1 MRKTGSNETGGDFS
15 GTDGVMAS
23 IIIHPME
30 LVFEQI
36 RAGGD
41 RNFGYLLGDRDARQ
55 AVLID
60 PSYSPEVFVGR
71 ADAQQLTVTHII
83 NTHGHDDH
91 VNGNATAASLTSAAL
106 AAHPACPACPG
117 LAISDGDELTLGSLR
132 LQFMH
137 VPGHAADHIVVF
149 EVVHRI
155 LMTGDLMF
163 VGKVGG
169 TRSDEDARTEWLSL
183 QRVLATF
190 PDDTTV
196 WPGHDYGARPSSTI
210 ALEKATNP
218 FLRCDDIEAFLQLKR
233 EWPDYKRRLGLR

>member
-1 MRKTGSNETGGDFS
+1 MRKTGSNETGRDFS
-15 GTDGVMAS
+15 GPDAVMTS
-23 IIIHPME
+23 IIIHPVE

-41 RNFGYLLGDRDARQ
+41 RNFGYLLGDRDAHQ

-71 ADAQQLTVTHII
+71 AEEQKLAVTHII
-83 NTHGHDDH
+83 NTHGHEDH
-91 VNGNATAASLTSAAL
+91 INGNATAASLTGAAL
-106 AAHPACPACPG
+106 AAHPACPSGPVVE
-117 LAISDGDELTLGSLR
+117 LSDGGELALGSLR
-132 LQFMH
+132 LQFMY

-155 LMTGDLMF
+155 LITGDLIF

-169 TRSDEDARTEWLSL
+169 TRNDEDARTEWRSL
-183 QRVLATF
+183 QRVLAAF
-190 PDDTTV
+190 PDDATI

-218 FLRCDDIEAFLQLKR
+218 FLRCDDIDAFLQMKR
-233 EWPDYKRRLGLR
+233 EWPSYKARLGLR